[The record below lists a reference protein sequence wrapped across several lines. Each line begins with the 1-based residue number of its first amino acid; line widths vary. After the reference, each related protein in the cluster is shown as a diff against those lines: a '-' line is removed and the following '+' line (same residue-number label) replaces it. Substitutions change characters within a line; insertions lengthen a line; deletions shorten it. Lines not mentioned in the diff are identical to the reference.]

1 MSGCHLINSLM
12 HYSCLHS
19 INKAIFS
26 SLSFRDVKQRTSD
39 FVFSYSVVFLVAF
52 PQNAFNSILFQ
63 FNCHIAAVV
72 VAAAAAFAI
81 AYVVYMGLPISVD
94 QFDTMTGTWDSNWE
108 WEWEFEW
115 EWASEKA
122 NTTVQLAVLIISTRC
137 RYYTIFLRW
146 YMHGQQQFCNG
157 FRFLRLRLKFYF
169 YEFPINNA
177 KWNGWHAFDWQLNY
191 FSYSFFST
199 IYACYSCSGIQIDCK
214 EPLNLIQ
221 LEWPIKY
228 VCVNNI
234 K

>member
-1 MSGCHLINSLM
+1 M

-72 VAAAAAFAI
+72 VAAAAAAAFAI

-108 WEWEFEW
+108 WEWEFE
-115 EWASEKA
+115 
-122 NTTVQLAVLIISTRC
+122 
-137 RYYTIFLRW
+137 
-146 YMHGQQQFCNG
+146 
-157 FRFLRLRLKFYF
+157 
-169 YEFPINNA
+169 
-177 KWNGWHAFDWQLNY
+177 
-191 FSYSFFST
+191 
-199 IYACYSCSGIQIDCK
+199 
-214 EPLNLIQ
+214 
-221 LEWPIKY
+221 
-228 VCVNNI
+228 
-234 K
+234 